1 MSKYIMKRYLIS
13 ICIPA
18 RRSDTLRQ
26 ALFGFIKQEGFSN
39 YCEIH
44 ICDDNSP
51 HNLKDVY
58 SEFKQFNNI
67 HYHRNA
73 SNIGWLKNILHSTT
87 FAQWEYCWIFW
98 DDDLLKENCLS
109 KIIVTLIEHNPDIY
123 RCNFDWCSF
132 DDIYN
137 VEIRNWLE
145 IRRSFK
151 WIWIQG

>member
-1 MSKYIMKRYLIS
+1 MKRYLIS

-73 SNIGWLKNILHSTT
+73 SNIG
-87 FAQWEYCWIFW
+87 
-98 DDDLLKENCLS
+98 
-109 KIIVTLIEHNPDIY
+109 
-123 RCNFDWCSF
+123 
-132 DDIYN
+132 
-137 VEIRNWLE
+137 
-145 IRRSFK
+145 
-151 WIWIQG
+151 